1 MDQREYTKK
10 LTEHFGSREVFLGKM
25 LLDLSLSGQPCDVT
39 FYKCKPI
46 LDVRVPQK
54 ISLALLYG
62 AGPEK
67 LHEMLSS
74 IKFSDGTIA
83 SIGEI
88 WTVNP
93 MPSGGIS
100 EEDLESVDLSQ
111 GDKEMIRQSYH
122 CQSKQEEDRYLRRYL
137 AS

>member
-1 MDQREYTKK
+1 
-10 LTEHFGSREVFLGKM
+10 
-25 LLDLSLSGQPCDVT
+25 
-39 FYKCKPI
+39 
-46 LDVRVPQK
+46 VPQK